1 MYTSSLKS
9 KFGCISASIVFFFQ
23 YYIFS
28 PYSQTNLH
36 KVAIIVEH
44 LKKST
49 FNLKTVLRFV
59 KLGLI
64 VLAFEKETL
73 KSIVEIRFD
82 ARTPLEI
89 LLNNK
94 DFHQELMEN
103 SVKM

>member
-1 MYTSSLKS
+1 LSS
-9 KFGCISASIVFFFQ
+9 FFNITF
-23 YYIFS
+23 F

-64 VLAFEKETL
+64 VLAFEKVTL